1 MDEET
6 DEKRFEE
13 ARSALV
19 ESRQEMI
26 EAHEHLLA
34 ATRAAAV
41 FGMKST
47 MAVGNSDMIV
57 WLAKAL
63 DNVENAFVESCGAM
77 NDWRSEDL

>member
-1 MDEET
+1 MDEEM

-13 ARSALV
+13 TRAALV

-26 EAHEHLLA
+26 EAHGHLLA

-41 FGMKST
+41 FGMKSP
-47 MAVGNSDMIV
+47 MAVGSSDTIV

-63 DNVENAFVESCGAM
+63 DAVENAFVESCGVV
-77 NDWRSEDL
+77 NDLRLEDL